1 MESDASHLRNL
12 IERTREF
19 DETLIKHYKT
29 DLLFVAGDERL
40 EMNKAADKAE
50 EFLNRQPEGKE

>member
-12 IERTREF
+12 IEKVRVY
-19 DETLIKHYKT
+19 DDVLIKRFKT
-29 DLLFVAGDERL
+29 ELLFEAGDERL

-50 EFLNRQPEGKE
+50 EFLNRQ